1 MKIETQ
7 EKLQEK
13 LVELGFEFLS
23 VAENE
28 VEFQG
33 DHYYVASVEDVET
46 AESYAELENVA
57 EWISCCGD
65 VLDHD
70 VPMCPTCKEWC

>member
-1 MKIETQ
+1 MNL

-23 VAENE
+23 VSENE
-28 VEFQG
+28 VQFQG

-46 AESYAELENVA
+46 AESYVELEDVA
-57 EWISCCGD
+57 EWVSCCGET
-65 VLDHD
+65 LDHD
-70 VPMCPTCKEWC
+70 VPMCPRCKEWC